1 MFNSLKTH
9 LVDDWHKA
17 YRWLSVQIMVLAGA
31 INAAWA
37 YIPAEFKAAV
47 PPERLSQMTYALLGL
62 AVVAR
67 LIRQNAAAGLAPGE
81 SSAQDDLA
89 K

>member
-1 MFNSLKTH
+1 MFNSLKAH

-17 YRWLSVQIMVLAGA
+17 WKWFSVQIMVLAGA
-31 INAAWA
+31 INYGWA
-37 YIPAEFKAAV
+37 YIPAEFKSAI

-62 AVVAR
+62 AVFAR
-67 LIRQNAAAGLAPGE
+67 ILRQTPQPLEPGAP
-81 SSAQDDLA
+81 SAQDDLS